1 MHLIKHVGEEFVASL
16 QNAEG
21 VQWLPVR
28 RTVRSMQEVKR
39 GAPDKAILTSQG
51 VVLLEVLASNTK
63 PNLSS

>member
-28 RTVRSMQEVKR
+28 RTVRSMQEKKH
-39 GAPDKAILTSQG
+39 GAPDKAILKG
-51 VVLLEVLASNTK
+51 VVLLEVLANNTK
-63 PNLSS
+63 ANLSS